1 MSDAGRP
8 ALTPTRWAI
17 LALVA
22 RGASNAEIAATLGL
36 THAAVRNQL
45 LEIYRRLPLGA
56 GGNQRVLAVLWYQ
69 REGQRWH
76 AEASCAE
83 QGTADV

>member
-1 MSDAGRP
+1 M
-8 ALTPTRWAI
+8 
-17 LALVA
+17 A
-22 RGASNAEIAATLGL
+22 RGANNAEIAAALGL

-45 LEIYRRLPLGA
+45 IQIYRRLPLGV

-76 AEASCAE
+76 EEAN
-83 QGTADV
+83 